1 MRKKVIVIYA
11 MCLLLFLA
19 GCEKKDKQV
28 KVSSGAG
35 ESMIN
40 VYYPTD
46 KQIQKLDDMYQIKLP
61 DSLSSSVEEVMT
73 VLTDKLDEDVT
84 YHTYMLDADN
94 NLSLEFTVHSD
105 ISREKALLT
114 DAAICETLFQIADIN
129 NIGIKLL
136 DGDGELVREN
146 LYNRESFYF
155 YGYTDGDMNNR
166 QLTLYYADKSGGRLV
181 STVVTVSDEPD
192 ISMEEKI
199 VELLVSRGSI
209 PDKTTVNSVGISESI
224 CYIDLNDKFMNQT
237 SNVTGEAA
245 LYSLVNSIVS
255 LPDIDAV
262 QLTIDGEKIH
272 IYRGISDVDELLVF
286 NSDILE

>member
-1 MRKKVIVIYA
+1 MRKKVIVIYT
-11 MCLLLFLA
+11 MCLLLFLS
-19 GCEKKDKQV
+19 GCGKKDKQV
-28 KVSSGAG
+28 KVSSGTG

-40 VYYPTD
+40 IYYPGD

-61 DSLSSSVEEVMT
+61 DSLSSSVEEVMA
-73 VLTDKLDEDVT
+73 VLTEKLEEGVT

-94 NLSLEFTVHSD
+94 NLSLEFTVHAD
-105 ISREKALLT
+105 ITVENAMLT

-136 DGDGELVREN
+136 NDDGELLREN
-146 LYNRESFYF
+146 FYNRESFYF
-155 YGYTDGDMNNR
+155 YGYSDDMNNR

-181 STVVTVSDEPD
+181 STIVTVSDEPD
-192 ISMEEKI
+192 VSMEEKI

-209 PDKTTVNSVGISESI
+209 PDKTTVNFVGISEGI
-224 CYIDLNDKFMNQT
+224 CYIDLNDKFMNQAA
-237 SNVTGEAA
+237 NVTGEAS

-272 IYRGISDVDELLVF
+272 AYRGISDVDELLVF